1 MELQIL
7 DNTAKKYENL
17 KTYQYHGSIYGVVPA
32 LRGYLKP
39 VGEWNTQIVI
49 AKGDHITVILNETVI
64 LDATLTHF
72 IKNNRTIDGKDHPG
86 LGNKKGHVGFLG
98 HGDPLWFRN
107 IAIKKI

>member
-1 MELQIL
+1 MQIL

-107 IAIKKI
+107 ITIKKI